1 MGYLW
6 AILSA
11 VLFGINGSVAKVAI
25 EAGITAAQLTF
36 FRSIGAALLCGIAL
50 LLFERRGFRPGWRA
64 LGGFAVLGLIG
75 VAGVQW
81 LYAMAISRLPVG
93 IALMIEY
100 LGVPLVA
107 LAALVLFRERIRPRL
122 WAGIALMLAGLAVVA
137 QIWDSQLDALGLVFA
152 FLAAVALAVYFIVG
166 ERGVRTASPLA
177 VGFWSMLTAALFWS
191 IFSGWWQ
198 IDPAVFSRSVAL
210 GGLPGSEPPVWVAL
224 IWIIALG
231 SFAPFVLSFLALRSL
246 GATRGGVLASAEVVF
261 AFAAAWLL
269 LGEALDALQLLGGAA
284 VIAGIVLAQTA
295 RPGTTVD
302 ADLAIPPPLPDDA
315 SRSGRVGGW
324 S

>member
-1 MGYLW
+1 MGYVW
-6 AILSA
+6 AVLSA
-11 VLFGINGSVAKVAI
+11 ILFGINGSVAKVAI

-36 FRSIGAALLCGIAL
+36 FRSIGAAVLCAVAL
-50 LLFERRGFRPGWRA
+50 LIVDRRGFRPDRRS
-64 LGGFAVLGLIG
+64 LLGFAVLGLIG

-137 QIWDSQLDALGLVFA
+137 QVWDSRLDALGLIFA
-152 FLAAVALAVYFIVG
+152 VLAAVALAVYFIVG
-166 ERGVRTASPLA
+166 ERGVRSSSPLA
-177 VGFWSMLTAALFWS
+177 VGFWSMLTAAVFWS
-191 IFSGWWQ
+191 LFSGWWE
-198 IDPAVFSRSVAL
+198 IDPAVFGRSVAL
-210 GGLPGSEPPVWVAL
+210 EGVPGVEPPVWVAL
-224 IWIIALG
+224 IWIVALG
-231 SFAPFVLSFLALRSL
+231 SFAPFVLSFLALRTL

-269 LGEALDALQLLGGAA
+269 LGESLDLLQLLGGAA

-295 RPGTTVD
+295 RPGTAVD
-302 ADLAIPPPLPDDA
+302 ADLALPPPTDPP
-315 SRSGRVGGW
+315 RRERVGGW